1 MNKTKTTKILECRYN
16 NCSNTEEV
24 AETTISVICAPC
36 TFKIS
41 EGLLEYSK

>member
-1 MNKTKTTKILECRYN
+1 MNKTKTTKTMQCRYN
-16 NCSNTEEV
+16 NCTNTEEV
-24 AETTISVICAPC
+24 AESSKSVICAPC

>member
-1 MNKTKTTKILECRYN
+1 MKKTKTTKTLECRYN
-16 NCSNTEEV
+16 NCNNTEEV
-24 AETTISVICAPC
+24 AETSISVICAPC

>member
-1 MNKTKTTKILECRYN
+1 MNKIKTTKTMQCRYN
-16 NCSNTEEV
+16 NCTNTEEV
-24 AETTISVICAPC
+24 AESSKSVICAPC

>member
-1 MNKTKTTKILECRYN
+1 MNKTKTTKTLESRYN
-16 NCSNTEEV
+16 NCTNTEEV
-24 AETTISVICAPC
+24 AETSISVICAPC